1 MIEIRKNLTKRNL
14 VMFMKIFRMQTKNS
28 NEMEVKIK
36 VLFMYGYKSY
46 YLSLYLLAICKPH
59 FVKTYPLTM
68 ITGNKRSNFRLY
80 MC

>member
-14 VMFMKIFRMQTKNS
+14 VMFMKMFRMQTKNS

-46 YLSLYLLAICKPH
+46 YLSLYLLAIWKPP

-68 ITGNKRSNFRLY
+68 STGNKRFNFRL
-80 MC
+80 C